1 MFLIQE
7 AIIIPPKCKFT
18 RDEVVAAALDITR
31 HQGTQAVTARAV
43 GARLNSSPKVI
54 FSLFENME
62 ELNREVLSSA
72 HQLYLDYISNAMA
85 AGDYPP
91 YKASGMAYIRF
102 ATEEKELFKLLFMR
116 DRSGQEIGDN
126 SEEIQPFIDI
136 LCKNLNISQE
146 EARLLHFEMWL
157 FVHGIATM
165 QATSYENWDT
175 ELISR
180 ALTDSYMGLKHRFQ
194 HREED

>member
-1 MFLIQE
+1 MFLKWE
-7 AIIIPPKCKFT
+7 AITIPPKCKFT
-18 RDEVVAAALDITR
+18 REEVVAVALDIAR
-31 HQGTQAVTARAV
+31 CQGAQAVTARAV
-43 GARLNSSPKVI
+43 GARLDSSPKVI

-72 HQLYLDYISNAMA
+72 HQLYLDYIDKAMA

-180 ALTDSYMGLKHRFQ
+180 VLTDSYMGLKHRFQ
-194 HREED
+194 HREEE